1 MLPVRCN
8 KLHRR
13 KAHVSLFG
21 PLPEKTAMLVISIS
35 RQERITLT
43 AISPRLATKIL
54 LIIFISQLNAYT
66 YSRFSTL
73 RTYVHPMKTQYF
85 YDLGLNN
92 DAFFPNPRG
101 ENALYSRMAG
111 LLTDSTSYRDLPDRV
126 CFFCQWCEIG

>member
-1 MLPVRCN
+1 
-8 KLHRR
+8 
-13 KAHVSLFG
+13 
-21 PLPEKTAMLVISIS
+21 MLVISIS

-101 ENALYSRMAG
+101 ENALIHEWQ
-111 LLTDSTSYRDLPDRV
+111 V
-126 CFFCQWCEIG
+126 F

>member
-1 MLPVRCN
+1 M
-8 KLHRR
+8 
-13 KAHVSLFG
+13 
-21 PLPEKTAMLVISIS
+21 
-35 RQERITLT
+35 
-43 AISPRLATKIL
+43 ATKIL

-101 ENALYSRMAG
+101 ENALIHEWQ
-111 LLTDSTSYRDLPDRV
+111 V
-126 CFFCQWCEIG
+126 F